1 VAIVLSSTTE
11 IPALEHLNHREVHV
25 WSCDLSRHDDDR
37 PFLGALLSL
46 DERNRAARFVF
57 ERDRHRFTL
66 SHGLL
71 RVILARY
78 LSVEPGGL
86 RFETGAHGKPALR
99 GQSDITQTIEFNL
112 SHSGTHALI
121 AVALGRAVGAD
132 VEWYRP
138 DVDVLKLAQRFF
150 APGESQAISQAEGDD
165 QQRLFYRYWTAKE
178 AYVKGKG
185 LGLSLGLDRF
195 ELLFD
200 DVSQPASVRSTE
212 SGILDRAWS
221 VRSIQ
226 LADRLVGAVAI
237 EGDVLNVQLFDTA
250 ALVR

>member
-1 VAIVLSSTTE
+1 MAILLSSTTE
-11 IPALEHLNHREVHV
+11 VPAPERLNHREVHV
-25 WSCDLSRHDDDR
+25 WSCDLSQYADDR
-37 PFLGALLSL
+37 PSFAALLSL
-46 DERNRAARFVF
+46 DERTRAARFVF

-78 LSVEPGGL
+78 LSAEPRGIQ
-86 RFETGAHGKPALR
+86 FETGPYGKPALR
-99 GQSDITQTIEFNL
+99 GQSDIAQAIQFNL

-150 APGESQAISQAEGDD
+150 SSGESQAISQAEGDD

-200 DVSQPASVRSTE
+200 DASRPALVRLTE
-212 SGILDRAWS
+212 SGMLDREWS

-226 LADRLVGAVAI
+226 LADRLVGAIAI
-237 EGDVLNVQLFDTA
+237 EGEVRDVQLFDTA